1 MSYRFD
7 TLAIHA
13 GEGDEPAGSVTVP
26 IYQTSTYRQ
35 IEPGVHRGFG
45 YSRTEHPT
53 RKALEDNLAAL
64 EGAPYGLAF
73 ATGMA
78 AIHNVLSILRKGDH
92 VVSTRDLYGGAWRI
106 FTKFFAKFGLEFT
119 FVDAADLSAIG
130 AAIRPETRLLW
141 LETPSN
147 PMLRVTDIAACAALG
162 RAAGVLTVVDNTFA
176 TPVLQQ
182 PLALGA
188 DIVVHSTTKYING
201 HSDCLGG
208 VVITKD
214 LALHTELKF
223 FQNAIGAVPGPN
235 DCFLILRGAKTLAL
249 RVGRHCDNAEEVVA
263 WLRAHERVKRVF
275 YPDTDPVAR
284 RQMVRSGAIVSFEI
298 DGTFDETRDFATRLK
313 LWTLAESLGSV
324 KSLFCHPPTMT
335 HASVE
340 PEVRRKVGIS
350 DSLIRLSVGL
360 EDVRDLI
367 DDLEVALGPQRESH
381 ATAAGSHV
389 RDATNAAP
397 GIEVASCAE

>member
-13 GEGDEPAGSVTVP
+13 GEGEDPTGSVTTP

-35 IEPGVHRGFG
+35 LAPGVHRGYG

-53 RKALEDNLAAL
+53 RHALEDNLAAL
-64 EGAPYGLAF
+64 EGARYGLAF
-73 ATGMA
+73 ATGMS
-78 AIHNVLSILRKGDH
+78 AIHNVLSILRRGDH
-92 VVSTRDLYGGAWRI
+92 VVSTQDLYGGAWRI
-106 FTKFFAKFGLEFT
+106 FTKFFAKFGVDFT
-119 FVDAADLSAIG
+119 FVDAGDLHAVG

-147 PMLRVTDIAACAALG
+147 PLLRVTDIAACAAIA
-162 RAAGVLTVVDNTFA
+162 RDAGILTVVDNTFA

-188 DIVVHSTTKYING
+188 DIVLHSTTKYING

-208 VVITKD
+208 VVITND
-214 LALHTELKF
+214 EAVHTELKF
-223 FQNAIGAVPGPN
+223 FQNAIGAVPGAN

-249 RVGRHCDNAEEVVA
+249 RVGRHCDNAEQVVA
-263 WLRAHERVKRVF
+263 YLRRHDRVKRVF
-275 YPDTDPVAR
+275 FPDDDAVAC
-284 RQMVRSGAIVSFEI
+284 RQMTRPGAIVSFEL
-298 DGTFDETRDFATRLK
+298 DGDFDETRAFAQRLR

-340 PEVRRKVGIS
+340 PEVRRRVGIS

-367 DDLEVALGPQRESH
+367 DDLARALECRPGFSP
-381 ATAAGSHV
+381 ATE
-389 RDATNAAP
+389 TEAP
-397 GIEVASCAE
+397 TCAV